1 MLITLFLTACT
12 TTLLEK
18 KKEESIILIYSS
30 CCRLTF
36 LPIPL
41 PRKSRIACCLTL
53 LLALLCSRWWMPRRL
68 WLRATYWRCVVQS
81 LVATA
86 VVMFVFATLVE
97 CDGNGA
103 SGTNVDE
110 LPGKRVRTV
119 CANMEQKICLYYD
132 PTTKRL
138 KKNPKN
144 RRVYPFANNFVKYH
158 IKEFHRKDHHHRLEK
173 HVAYTLS
180 VIALK
185 RLEESAKAL
194 GLPTYFP
201 RILEEINN
209 YTYKIEHVGLQS
221 DDVELE
227 VNEVK
232 KQVVILSAFLNT
244 QSAHG
249 LRATLQEHCL

>member
-1 MLITLFLTACT
+1 M
-12 TTLLEK
+12 
-18 KKEESIILIYSS
+18 
-30 CCRLTF
+30 
-36 LPIPL
+36 
-41 PRKSRIACCLTL
+41 
-53 LLALLCSRWWMPRRL
+53 
-68 WLRATYWRCVVQS
+68 
-81 LVATA
+81 ATA
-86 VVMFVFATLVE
+86 VVVFVFATLVE

-110 LPGKRVRTV
+110 LPRKRVRTV

-180 VIALK
+180 VIALN

-194 GLPTYFP
+194 DLPTYFP

-221 DDVELE
+221 DQIDVELE
-227 VNEVK
+227 INEVK
-232 KQVVILSAFLNT
+232 RQVSDITRILKHAGVMHMDYEPHCKNIVFDENT
-244 QSAHG
+244 GRMSLIDWDIIA
-249 LRATLQEHCL
+249 LRSDVAIDGAQKMWLDENWYPNAYADRFSDMKGWDNVERRIFEAAKACLSPTCFCRASV

>member
-1 MLITLFLTACT
+1 
-12 TTLLEK
+12 
-18 KKEESIILIYSS
+18 
-30 CCRLTF
+30 
-36 LPIPL
+36 
-41 PRKSRIACCLTL
+41 
-53 LLALLCSRWWMPRRL
+53 MPRRL
-68 WLRATYWRCVVQS
+68 GLRLTDWRCTVQS

-86 VVMFVFATLVE
+86 VVVFVFATLVE

-103 SGTNVDE
+103 SGTNVDK
-110 LPGKRVRTV
+110 LPRKRVRTV

-144 RRVYPFANNFVKYH
+144 KRVYPFANNFVKYH

-201 RILEEINN
+201 RILEEVNN

-221 DDVELE
+221 DQIDVELE
-227 VNEVK
+227 ITSHTSSNTNQYSSTAIQGTSTIICSK
-232 KQVVILSAFLNT
+232 IST
-244 QSAHG
+244 QSTRGIVFFRPHH
-249 LRATLQEHCL
+249 RY